1 MSTISARGAPI
12 ATLTHR
18 RSCRCSPTM
27 THEEIEEIRERL
39 TTRCGLGTF
48 EHHKDGLGSSLFRA
62 EHPSHP
68 RLQIRWFKLDIGE
81 GDDLAA
87 AIEQAIEFLTDGGGD
102 VVIQW
107 SGSRLVAVRKEI
119 EPPFSPP

>member
-1 MSTISARGAPI
+1 
-12 ATLTHR
+12 
-18 RSCRCSPTM
+18 M
-27 THEEIEEIRERL
+27 TDEEIEEIRERL
-39 TTRCGLGTF
+39 TTRCGDVDHRNRVVRGLGTF
-48 EHHKDGLGSSLFRA
+48 EHHKDDFGSSLFRA

-81 GDDLAA
+81 GDDLTA